1 MKQILFTIIFITP
14 LLMSGQIIT
23 VKQDGTGDFTTIQ
36 QAINHAWNGDTVLVY
51 PGTYYEN
58 VDFKGKSLTLGSLT
72 LTTGDVNYK
81 YSTIIDGNRTSS
93 CILLKS
99 YETDVVINGFTL
111 QHGSGYRLYNNYN
124 TYGGAIYMD
133 HAHAMIYNCIVKN
146 NKANTFNGGIGCDN
160 YSSLFL
166 SSVSIHDNQAYNT
179 GGLSIG
185 PDSEVTFD
193 SVNRCSIYNNFSGY
207 GCDIYIVKPD
217 ATVEIYLDTF
227 TVAVPTPYFLTS
239 IDFVGN
245 KLHNYTYDFQHAF
258 LEPVNADLYVNP
270 VTGNDTNTGT
280 SPDSALKTIA
290 FAYSKIKVDSSKI
303 NTIHLADGIYSDS
316 ANGEKFPLYIRPY
329 IYIVGETM
337 ENTILDGEY
346 LNKIA
351 TAYNN
356 TSNYGFRKLTIKRG
370 GHVETTGYTV
380 LDGAI
385 RVYESNKNVVF
396 DSILSVDNWMEGT
409 GSIFT
414 IRSSVNFTNSSF
426 NHNRGGFGLAVGGS
440 DANHDTCFITNCKFQ
455 DNYPDSTNHSYII
468 GGGLS
473 NGGSS
478 FVSVVTG
485 CLFTDN
491 VTGVLRGLITG
502 DTSMKVWFTNCTF
515 YGNAVSINNCP
526 SIRTT
531 DGKLTFYNCI
541 SFNEG
546 EKPIYTDT
554 QWVQDTIDL
563 TVSHSLIEGG
573 INSIYYYDK
582 IKLIYDTTNIDT
594 DPLFY
599 GGEEF
604 PYNLSA
610 ESPCIDAGT
619 LDLPQFILD
628 KMPATDLAGNPRI
641 FNGKIDMGAYEWNPT
656 VGTEEHQTRN
666 AKRQTPNLKVSPNP
680 FTGQTAITVLMQKT
694 ADIDISIYNING
706 LHVKTLMHGRQPAG
720 TCTLFWNGTDENG
733 TFVPAG
739 VYIAVLKIDGKET
752 ESVKVIKE

>member
-81 YSTIIDGNRTSS
+81 YSTIIDGNRTGS

-111 QHGSGYRLYNNYN
+111 RNGGGYHSNNNYDSF
-124 TYGGAIYMD
+124 GGALYMY
-133 HAHAMIYNCIVKN
+133 HAHAAIFNCIVKN
-146 NKANTFNGGIGCDN
+146 NKANNFTGGLYCN
-160 YSSLFL
+160 YFSSLYL
-166 SSVSIHDNQAYNT
+166 SAVSIFNNQAYQV

-193 SVNRCSIYNNFSGY
+193 SVNRCSIYNNFGVA
-207 GCDIYIVKPD
+207 GCDINIVKPNE
-217 ATVEIYLDTF
+217 TVEIYLDTF
-227 TVAVPTPYFLTS
+227 TVTVPTPYFIWS
-239 IDFVGN
+239 VDFVGN
-245 KLHNYTYDFQHAF
+245 QLHNYTYNFQHAF
-258 LEPVNADLYVNP
+258 LEPVNADLFVNP

-316 ANGEKFPLYIRPY
+316 ANGEKFPLNIRPY
-329 IYIVGETM
+329 VYIVGESM
-337 ENTILDGEY
+337 KNTILDGEY
-346 LNKIA
+346 LNKIGMSLN
-351 TAYNN
+351 Y
-356 TSNYGFRKLTIKRG
+356 TSHFGFRKLTLTRG
-370 GHVETTGYTV
+370 GHITPDGYSP
-380 LDGAI
+380 LNGAI
-385 RVYESNKNVVF
+385 QVYESNTNVVF
-396 DSILSVDNWMEGT
+396 DSILSKDNWMAGE
-409 GSIFT
+409 GSIFS
-414 IRSSVNFTNSSF
+414 IRSSVNYTNSSF
-426 NHNRGGFGLAVGGS
+426 NHNKGGAGLRVDGS
-440 DANHDTCFITNCKFQ
+440 FMRHDTCFVTNCNFF
-455 DNYPDSTNHSYII
+455 DNYPDTNNPNYFI
-468 GGGLS
+468 GNGFSS
-473 NGGSS
+473 NGSN

-485 CLFTDN
+485 CLFVN
-491 VTGVLRGLITG
+491 NYTGAVWGSQIMDLPTKI
-502 DTSMKVWFTNCTF
+502 WFTNCTF
-515 YGNAVSINNCP
+515 YGNSVSTNLS
-526 SIRTT
+526 SITT
-531 DGKLTFYNCI
+531 IDGKMTFYNCI
-541 SFNEG
+541 SYNEG
-546 EKPIYTDT
+546 VKPIYADT
-554 QWVQDTIDL
+554 YWVQDTIDL

-573 INSIYYYDK
+573 LNSIYTYHK
-582 IKLIYDTTNIDT
+582 IKLIYDSSNINT

-628 KMPATDLAGNPRI
+628 NMPATDLAGNPRI

-680 FTGQTAITVLMQKT
+680 FTGQTAITVLMQKA
-694 ADIDISIYNING
+694 ADIDITIYNIAG
-706 LHVKTLMHGRQPAG
+706 LRIKTLMQGNQPAG

-739 VYIAVLKIDGKET
+739 VYIAVLKTDGKET
-752 ESVKVIKE
+752 ESVKILRK